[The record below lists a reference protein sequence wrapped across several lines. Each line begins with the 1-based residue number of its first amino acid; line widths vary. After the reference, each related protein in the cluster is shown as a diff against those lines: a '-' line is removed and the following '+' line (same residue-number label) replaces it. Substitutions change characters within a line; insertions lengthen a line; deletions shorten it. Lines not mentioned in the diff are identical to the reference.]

1 MNITDG
7 KNVIIM
13 ALVFSDVTKKLTT
26 KPIKNDKAINRIIIT
41 LPIPALPK
49 CMKVEK
55 ARTIFKSAYSDSLR
69 LDHHLMG
76 KIAS

>member
-1 MNITDG
+1 M
-7 KNVIIM
+7 
-13 ALVFSDVTKKLTT
+13 SPKKLTT
-26 KPIKNDKAINRIIIT
+26 KPIINDSAINRIIIT

-49 CMKVEK
+49 CMNVEK
-55 ARTIFKSAYSDSLR
+55 ARAKLKSPYKDSLR